1 MSLST
6 MTFQSSRQETNLSKN
21 IAEHCSKQKNVT
33 TITHNEN
40 FQNIY
45 STPTRWIRG
54 DYHGST
60 HLVGLIYIISHST
73 HARGIDV
80 KYSAIQHK
88 IWDTICQ
95 ISSTHSLTYACTP
108 PD

>member
-1 MSLST
+1 

-60 HLVGLIYIISHST
+60 HLVGLIYITSHST

-88 IWDTICQ
+88 IGTRFVRFRLL
-95 ISSTHSLTYACTP
+95 THSRTLAP
-108 PD
+108 HLIN